1 MAKQVMWDGNDSGK
15 QAACAP
21 INGALIGGLILIFGG
36 ALALVA
42 QFIPD
47 RWGLDFGL
55 FILLGLGAAFLAAGI
70 LTREAGWLIPGG
82 ILSGIGAGV
91 ALTASPLAAYV
102 PDRLIP
108 GDEGGLFLIAFG
120 GGWFLITALSLVFT
134 RRPQWWPVIP
144 GAILTLI
151 GLSAAFGGVFETV
164 LVAAARFW
172 PVALIVLGA
181 WVLFRSR
188 RAGTTID
195 R

>member
-1 MAKQVMWDGNDSGK
+1 MAKQAMWEGNDGEK
-15 QAACAP
+15 TATCAP
-21 INGALIGGLILIFGG
+21 VNGAVIGGLILIFGG

-42 QFIPD
+42 RFVPE

-70 LTREAGWLIPGG
+70 VSRESGWLIPGG
-82 ILSGIGAGV
+82 ILSGIAAGI
-91 ALTASPLAAYV
+91 ALTSSPLARFV
-102 PDRLIP
+102 PAGFIP

-151 GLSAAFGGVFETV
+151 GLSAAFGSVFATF
-164 LVAAARFW
+164 LASAARFW
-172 PVALIVLGA
+172 PAALIVLGV
-181 WVLFRSR
+181 WVLY
-188 RAGTTID
+188 RARQDKAAGE